1 MQTTIRALFG
11 AALVVTAFSMA
22 VAKLP
27 PVPPLTPEQKAE
39 KDAKD
44 KAAADTAKAQLARA
58 EDKAVANYV
67 ANQKAK
73 GAPVNVPP
81 PGATGAAPGTTGAVG
96 DSGGGKGL
104 PAQPEKASNAHSP
117 PKK

>member
-1 MQTTIRALFG
+1 MLAGTPWGQQEVTTG
-11 AALVVTAFSMA
+11 M
-22 VAKLP
+22 
-27 PVPPLTPEQKAE
+27 
-39 KDAKD
+39 
-44 KAAADTAKAQLARA
+44 
-58 EDKAVANYV
+58 DKAVANYV

>member
-1 MQTTIRALFG
+1 MQTTLRALLG
-11 AALVVTAFSMA
+11 AALVVTAFSVA

-27 PVPPLTPEQKAE
+27 PAPPLTPEQKAE

-73 GAPVNVPP
+73 GAPVNVPMP
-81 PGATGAAPGTTGAVG
+81 TGATAPATGAAG
-96 DSGGGKGL
+96 DSGGGTSL